1 MAYLKIGDVDFSGIV
16 SGLKLGYQVLLSDTS
31 GRNARGDNYVDIVNR
46 KQKLSVTFRPTTQA
60 EMASLLTAIQ
70 PYVVSVTYL
79 DGETQALKT
88 IQAYPSTA
96 EPAYSRIID
105 GDTRFQTLTLSLVEM

>member
-16 SGLKLGYQVLLSDTS
+16 SALKVGYQVLLGDTS

-46 KQKLSVTFRPTTQA
+46 KKKLSVTIRPTTQA
-60 EMASLLTAIQ
+60 EMAALLTAIE

-79 DGETQALKT
+79 DAETQAMKT

-96 EPAYSRIID
+96 EPEYYRIID
-105 GDTRFQTLTLSLVEM
+105 GNTRFKPLSLSLVEM